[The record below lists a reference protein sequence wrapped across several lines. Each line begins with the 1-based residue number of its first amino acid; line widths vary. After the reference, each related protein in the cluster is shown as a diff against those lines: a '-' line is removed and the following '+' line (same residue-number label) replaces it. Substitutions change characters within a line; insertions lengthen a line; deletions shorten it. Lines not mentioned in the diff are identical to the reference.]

1 MNEKTIKCV
10 ILHLEFLAVK
20 TDLEIK
26 KKRSLATLFA
36 LHGPGLDGADAWR
49 AA

>member
-10 ILHLEFLAVK
+10 ILHLEFPAVK

-26 KKRSLATLFA
+26 KKRPSRFSLIFILRK
-36 LHGPGLDGADAWR
+36 LD
-49 AA
+49 